1 MNVFTVAA
9 VAVITACLALT
20 IRRSHPELTLLITL
34 LAGIL
39 ILGMV
44 LGDVIP
50 LLGTVRS
57 LFARSGLPSEYM
69 QIVLKALGICLL
81 TQLASDAC
89 RDAGEQGL
97 ANKVDLVGKATL
109 LTMAIPLFERVGGMA
124 VALMERS

>member
-1 MNVFTVAA
+1 
-9 VAVITACLALT
+9 
-20 IRRSHPELTLLITL
+20 
-34 LAGIL
+34 
-39 ILGMV
+39 MV

-57 LFARSGLPSEYM
+57 LFVRSGLPSEYM